1 MVLNDALKQHRKCLM
16 ECEEKLKFCEYDPP
30 RNHNCQELRDAC
42 QILCDFDHS
51 PN

>member
-1 MVLNDALKQHRKCLM
+1 MVLNDALKQHRKCLV
-16 ECEEKLKFCEYDPP
+16 ECKEKRKSCEFDPQPDHNCEEL
-30 RNHNCQELRDAC
+30 QDAC

>member
-1 MVLNDALKQHRKCLM
+1 MVLNDALKQHRKCLV
-16 ECEEKLKFCEYDPP
+16 ECEEKRKFCEFDLPLN
-30 RNHNCQELRDAC
+30 RNCEELQDAC